1 MIYNQRAANCNRQ
14 LSMQQRGKALSGAST
29 ALWLLLGINLF
40 NYIDR
45 QVLAAVEPDIRA
57 TLFAANDVNAMA
69 KTGALGTAFL
79 ITYML
84 TAPALGWLAD
94 RFSRGIISGSS
105 VILWSVASGASGLAA
120 TFLAL
125 LLTRVF
131 VGIGE
136 GGYGPAAPTV
146 LADLFPLATRGR
158 VLAVFCAAI
167 PVGSALGYVLGG
179 LINEHLGWRW
189 AFYLVAPP
197 GLLLGLL
204 CFFQRD
210 PRARGIT
217 RPERQRASLD
227 DYVALF
233 RTPSYVLNCA
243 AQTAMTFAI
252 GGIGFWVAAYLKFRG
267 QPPSATKF
275 FGVIIVLAGL
285 VSTLLGGWLG
295 DRLRRRHAESYF
307 LISGLGM
314 IVAFPLFVMMLFIP
328 FPAAWFF
335 MFAAV
340 FFIFLNTGPSNTALA
355 NVAPPKVRATAF
367 ALNILVIHAL
377 GDAAAFPTIGF
388 IAGHTNMNVAFLFV
402 SVIMLVAA
410 IAWLM
415 GVKYL
420 PADTAAVEAATPKAE
435 MLIR

>member
-14 LSMQQRGKALSGAST
+14 LSMQQRGKALSGAGT

-94 RFSRGIISGSS
+94 RFSRWIIIGSA

-120 TFLAL
+120 TFFAL

-167 PVGSALGYVLGG
+167 PVGSALGYVFGG

-189 AFYLVAPP
+189 AFYLIAPP

-275 FGVIIVLAGL
+275 FGVIIVVAGL
-285 VSTLLGGWLG
+285 VSTLFGGWLG
-295 DRLRRRHAESYF
+295 DRLRRRYAGSYF

-435 MLIR
+435 MSIC

>member
-1 MIYNQRAANCNRQ
+1 ME
-14 LSMQQRGKALSGAST
+14 QRGKALSGAST

-94 RFSRGIISGSS
+94 RFSRWIIIGSA

-120 TFLAL
+120 TFFAL

-167 PVGSALGYVLGG
+167 PVGSALGYVFGG

-189 AFYLVAPP
+189 AFYLIAPP

-275 FGVIIVLAGL
+275 FGVIIVVAGL
-285 VSTLLGGWLG
+285 VSTLLGGWMG
-295 DRLRRRHAESYF
+295 DRLRRRYAGSYF

-314 IVAFPLFVMMLFIP
+314 IVAFPLFVTMLFTP

-435 MLIR
+435 MSIC

>member
-1 MIYNQRAANCNRQ
+1 
-14 LSMQQRGKALSGAST
+14 MQQRGKALSGAGT

-94 RFSRGIISGSS
+94 RFSRWIIIGSA

-167 PVGSALGYVLGG
+167 PVGSALGYVFGG

-189 AFYLVAPP
+189 AFYLIAPP

-275 FGVIIVLAGL
+275 FGVIIVVAGL

-295 DRLRRRHAESYF
+295 DRLRRRYAGSYF

-410 IAWLM
+410 VAWLM

>member
-14 LSMQQRGKALSGAST
+14 LSMQQRGKALNGAST

-94 RFSRGIISGSS
+94 RFSRWIIIGSA
-105 VILWSVASGASGLAA
+105 VILWSVGSGASGLGA
-120 TFLAL
+120 TFFAL
-125 LLTRVF
+125 LLPRVF
-131 VGIGE
+131 VGVGE

-167 PVGSALGYVLGG
+167 PVGSALGYVFGG

-189 AFYLVAPP
+189 AFYLVTPP

-210 PRARGIT
+210 PRARGIA
-217 RPERQRASLD
+217 RPERQRASLA
-227 DYVALF
+227 DYATLF
-233 RTPSYVLNCA
+233 RTPSYVLNCI
-243 AQTAMTFAI
+243 AQTALTFAV
-252 GGIGFWVAAYLKFRG
+252 GGIGLWVAAYLKFRG
-267 QPPSATKF
+267 QPASATKF
-275 FGVIIVLAGL
+275 FGVIIVVAGL
-285 VSTLLGGWLG
+285 TSTLLGGWLG
-295 DRLRRRHAESYF
+295 DRFRKRWPGSYF
-307 LISGLGM
+307 LVSALGM
-314 IVAFPLFVMMLFIP
+314 VFAFPLFVVFLFTP
-328 FPAAWFF
+328 FPAAWYLMFASVFF
-335 MFAAV
+335 M
-340 FFIFLNTGPSNTALA
+340 FLNTGPSNTALA
-355 NVAPPKVRATAF
+355 NVTLPKVRASAF
-367 ALNILVIHAL
+367 ALNILVIHL
-377 GDAAAFPTIGF
+377 FGDAA
-388 IAGHTNMNVAFLFV
+388 
-402 SVIMLVAA
+402 
-410 IAWLM
+410 
-415 GVKYL
+415 
-420 PADTAAVEAATPKAE
+420 
-435 MLIR
+435 

>member
-1 MIYNQRAANCNRQ
+1 ME
-14 LSMQQRGKALSGAST
+14 QRGKALSGAST

-94 RFSRGIISGSS
+94 RFSRWIIIGSA

-120 TFLAL
+120 TFFAL

-167 PVGSALGYVLGG
+167 PVGSALGYVFGG

-189 AFYLVAPP
+189 AFYLIAPP

-217 RPERQRASLD
+217 PPERQRASLD
-227 DYVALF
+227 DYIALF
-233 RTPSYVLNCA
+233 RTPSYVLNCV

-252 GGIGFWVAAYLKFRG
+252 GGIGFWVAAYLQFRG

-275 FGVIIVLAGL
+275 FGVIIVVAGL

-295 DRLRRRHAESYF
+295 DRLRTRYAGSYF

-314 IVAFPLFVMMLFIP
+314 IVAFPLFVMMLFTP
-328 FPAAWFF
+328 FPAAWFL

-355 NVAPPKVRATAF
+355 NVAQPNVRATAF
-367 ALNILVIHAL
+367 ALNILVIHFL
-377 GDAAAFPTIGF
+377 GDGPAFPAIGF

-435 MLIR
+435 TSIC

>member
-94 RFSRGIISGSS
+94 RFSRWIIIGSA

-120 TFLAL
+120 TFFAL
-125 LLTRVF
+125 LVTRVF
-131 VGIGE
+131 VGVGE

-146 LADLFPLATRGR
+146 LADLFPLANRGR

-167 PVGSALGYVLGG
+167 PVGSALGYVFGG

-204 CFFQRD
+204 CFFQLD

-233 RTPSYVLNCA
+233 RTPSYVLNCV

-275 FGVIIVLAGL
+275 FGVIIVVAGL
-285 VSTLLGGWLG
+285 VSTLLGGWMG
-295 DRLRRRHAESYF
+295 DRLRRRYAGSYF

-335 MFAAV
+335 MFASV

-410 IAWLM
+410 VAWLM

-420 PADTAAVEAATPKAE
+420 PADTAAVEAATPKSE
-435 MLIR
+435 VSTC

>member
-1 MIYNQRAANCNRQ
+1 ME
-14 LSMQQRGKALSGAST
+14 QRGKALSGAST

-94 RFSRGIISGSS
+94 RFSRWIIIGSA

-120 TFLAL
+120 TFFAL

-167 PVGSALGYVLGG
+167 PVGSALGYVFGG

-189 AFYLVAPP
+189 AFYLIAPP

-233 RTPSYVLNCA
+233 RTPSYVLNCV

-267 QPPSATKF
+267 QPSSATKF
-275 FGVIIVLAGL
+275 FGVIIVVAGL

-295 DRLRRRHAESYF
+295 DRLRKRYAGSYF

-314 IVAFPLFVMMLFIP
+314 IVAFPLFVTMLFTP

-355 NVAPPKVRATAF
+355 NVARPKVRATAF

-377 GDAAAFPTIGF
+377 GDGPAFPAIGF

-402 SVIMLVAA
+402 SVVMLVAA
-410 IAWLM
+410 IAWLL

-420 PADTAAVEAATPKAE
+420 PADTAAVEAATPKEE
-435 MLIR
+435 MSIC